1 MLEYRRVVLKWA
13 LQEVDEKPGQPLLK
27 VGDCIQEVDKLS
39 LIGLPPDV
47 CEDTFGASF
56 RHGAWLMALSGQ
68 EAGVDLNDLDAA
80 EFAYDRFY
88 SKHALLQAQDEAS
101 LRSSLQE
108 ARAAGVEASVLAEAE
123 ARLRTLTAERELAD
137 AGAGPPRTL
146 DRELS
151 NVDSPRSLGRWAL
164 GCDDAM
170 SGPATSSKAA
180 LLHDLEKKRQE
191 REKLR
196 QSNAKEAAEETQ
208 KHTAALRIQSFV
220 RSVLARSRWAD
231 SEWKSIQKQVQD
243 LQTLAKIVQ
252 MKGQPFLAPGKV
264 LLTLMRRTHWQVW
277 KHLAL
282 RSADD
287 LAEVLCALSGFVL
300 DALRV
305 SHRDV
310 HRSICYLMT
319 DGMEKSAHAPA
330 AAWTLY
336 SFCAALLHL
345 ATTGARRPSSGCTT
359 TWAAAAAK
367 SLAQLLDV
375 AAWGDG
381 SAVEI
386 PAISAF
392 ASFLLQR
399 LADPQRLH
407 SWRVC
412 ASGCAWGHGDA
423 PEKLQQLVAVQV
435 ALLRLGFL
443 SVQDRG
449 NAAPRGVVA
458 AALQAAL
465 AVPRVAGPLAKQFAA
480 LPRKD
485 KVVEDLVWSDVLA
498 QLPQRYQE
506 SGQHRQGSAKA
517 LEQEYAMA
525 YAAGNLLELHGELQL
540 PLAALLP
547 VLALLVERAVEVSM
561 LPGSASSGDEPVA
574 LQELRRQ
581 LKAMAEPA
589 AVVRMWSDILC
600 LRFRPK
606 ENLIVPLRGYQ
617 RHCLAVVSH
626 QVCPKAVSSL
636 AQLYSV
642 LLSKARAAA
651 KAGSNHQVF
660 QGIANA
666 IAYMEGGDVPK
677 VLWRHIESV
686 ITDMDPLQL
695 KANELHLLHLQ
706 ALLVS
711 QTLGVLSSEEL
722 QGASAPLCR
731 HDMPGYVAKV
741 SALASTI
748 AWTSSG
754 SQIREE
760 LLETAGRVLAQL
772 YRICDRKWVPVQN
785 WHAPEPILDGFKA
798 AMKEL
803 TEHLQ
808 LRSPE
813 PRTLPPAAE
822 RLLRHVPQ
830 AIPFEQRVA
839 LLRARGKAV
848 AVIGGGISGVVA
860 AQTLSAQHE
869 VVLFDFGSR
878 GLGGR
883 CGHRE
888 DPKDGLRFDH
898 GAQFLSVGATD
909 SERICLPSETGNAAH
924 HEASEADAQAADDQY
939 LGSFKVLI
947 LTDVMLSFPE
957 WHRAALLGLE
967 AHVPELVGVLKETD
981 TRQPCRHGKTDMAP
995 LFSLMVSFELGATE
1009 NVDLDAAVIRT
1020 SPVLQWICRM
1030 IFGGHIV
1037 APMGSYLKSC
1047 SLRVAVCVSTRE
1059 FAEACL
1065 GDEPMS
1071 VEGAKGIIYKPQEKE
1086 SGFARCF

>member
-1 MLEYRRVVLKWA
+1 
-13 LQEVDEKPGQPLLK
+13 
-27 VGDCIQEVDKLS
+27 
-39 LIGLPPDV
+39 
-47 CEDTFGASF
+47 
-56 RHGAWLMALSGQ
+56 
-68 EAGVDLNDLDAA
+68 
-80 EFAYDRFY
+80 
-88 SKHALLQAQDEAS
+88 
-101 LRSSLQE
+101 
-108 ARAAGVEASVLAEAE
+108 
-123 ARLRTLTAERELAD
+123 
-137 AGAGPPRTL
+137 
-146 DRELS
+146 
-151 NVDSPRSLGRWAL
+151 
-164 GCDDAM
+164 M

-196 QSNAKEAAEETQ
+196 QSNAKEAAEETH
-208 KHTAALRIQSFV
+208 KHSAALRIQSFV
-220 RSVLARSRWAD
+220 RSVLARSRWAEL
-231 SEWKSIQKQVQD
+231 EWKSIQKQVQD

-264 LLTLMRRTHWQVW
+264 LLTLMRRSHWQVS

-282 RSADD
+282 RSAD

-336 SFCAALLHL
+336 RFCAALLQL
-345 ATTGARRPSSGCTT
+345 ATTGRGEAP
-359 TWAAAAAK
+359 AAK

-381 SAVEI
+381 SAQDM

-412 ASGCAWGHGDA
+412 ASGCAWGRGDA

-443 SVQDRG
+443 SQDRG
-449 NAAPRGVVA
+449 NAVRGVVA

-465 AVPRVAGPLAKQFAA
+465 AVPRAAGPLGRQFAV
-480 LPRKD
+480 LPRKE
-485 KVVEDLVWSDVLA
+485 KVAEDLVWSDVLA
-498 QLPQRYQE
+498 QLPQKYQE

-525 YAAGNLLELHGELQL
+525 YAAGNLLELHAELQL

-547 VLALLVERAVEVSM
+547 LLALLVERAVEVSM

-606 ENLIVPLRGYQ
+606 ENLAVPLRGYQ

-626 QVCPKAVSSL
+626 KVCPKAVSSL

-677 VLWRHIESV
+677 ALWRHIESV
-686 ITDMDPLQL
+686 ITDMDPSQL
-695 KANELHLLHLQ
+695 KAEELHLLHLQ

-722 QGASAPLCR
+722 QGATAPLCR
-731 HDMPGYVAKV
+731 HDMPSYVAKV

-803 TEHLQ
+803 TEHIQ

-813 PRTLPPAAE
+813 PRTLPLTAE

-839 LLRARGKAV
+839 LLRARVQVAKEAGLSRPVVKLTVRRSHLFEDGLISLMAKDADWRARFQVVFVNSTGRPEQGQDAGGLFKEFWEKLAETAFNPEYGLFRVTEERLLFPNPEAWKYHENVETLLEFLGLVIGKAIFEGIV
-848 AVIGGGISGVVA
+848 VEPCFATFFLAKLLGKHNFYYDLQSLDPALFANLQQLKNYSGDVSDLCLNFVVTSEGKEVPLLPNGQDVPVTAENRVRYIYLLSDFKLNKELHRASSAFLAGFRRLIDEKWLRILSEGELQQVISGSTGG
-860 AQTLSAQHE
+860 TLDVDDLQRHTE
-869 VVLFDFGSR
+869 VSNCSGPRDRLVKDFFTALR
-878 GLGGR
+878 AM
-883 CGHRE
+883 E
-888 DPKDGLRFDH
+888 PQQQVKVLRFVTSCSRAPLLGFSH
-898 GAQFLSVGATD
+898 LQPPFTIYKVHIRND
-909 SERICLPSETGNAAH
+909 SEKLPT
-924 HEASEADAQAADDQY
+924 ASTCFNTLKLPTYSSWKIMKQKLEFVIVQDA
-939 LGSFKVLI
+939 G
-947 LTDVMLSFPE
+947 
-957 WHRAALLGLE
+957 
-967 AHVPELVGVLKETD
+967 
-981 TRQPCRHGKTDMAP
+981 
-995 LFSLMVSFELGATE
+995 FEL
-1009 NVDLDAAVIRT
+1009 D
-1020 SPVLQWICRM
+1020 
-1030 IFGGHIV
+1030 
-1037 APMGSYLKSC
+1037 
-1047 SLRVAVCVSTRE
+1047 
-1059 FAEACL
+1059 
-1065 GDEPMS
+1065 
-1071 VEGAKGIIYKPQEKE
+1071 
-1086 SGFARCF
+1086 